1 MATYN
6 FKYTQE
12 ELAILN
18 LYPETEITSKNFN
31 DFDEKTR
38 FAILVRQCYD
48 YGLHWNAVRLFA
60 AGLANNG
67 IYVRKLG
74 YNRYDKGRRDIYV
87 LDENGISGY
96 AYGVNPGRVRTIL
109 TILTTEGLEDKI
121 DSSVLENYIHNGY
134 MTRRGL
140 FRCDWPYDENK
151 QYDFVREVKRG
162 WDDSTFKVG
171 YFLVDYDGNSTKRM
185 DRISL
190 SHFYNTDSGKAA
202 HDWRVSFRNR

>member
-12 ELAILN
+12 EFSILN

-38 FAILVRQCYD
+38 CAILVRQCYN
-48 YGLHWNAVRLFA
+48 YGLHWNAVRLYA
-60 AGLANNG
+60 SGLAKYG
-67 IYVRKLG
+67 IYVRDLG
-74 YNRYDKGRRDIYV
+74 YNRHDKGRSDIYV
-87 LDENGISGY
+87 LDEYGISVY
-96 AYGVNPGRVRTIL
+96 AYGVNPGRVRTIV
-109 TILTTEGLEDKI
+109 TILTTEGMEDKI
-121 DSSVLENYIHNGY
+121 NSSALNNYIHNGY

-140 FRCDWPYDENK
+140 FRRDVHYDENK
-151 QYDFVREVKRG
+151 QYDFAREVKSR
-162 WDDSTFKVG
+162 WSDSTFKEG
-171 YFLVDYDGNSTKRM
+171 YFFVNYDNSTKRM

>member
-1 MATYN
+1 MATYK
-6 FKYTQE
+6 FKYTDE
-12 ELAILN
+12 ELSILN

-31 DFDEKTR
+31 DFDETTR
-38 FAILVRQCYD
+38 LAILVRQCYN

-60 AGLANNG
+60 AGFANNG

-74 YNRYDKGRRDIYV
+74 YNRHDKGRRDIYV
-87 LDENGISGY
+87 LDENGISVY
-96 AYGVNPGRVRTIL
+96 AYGVNPGRVGTIL
-109 TILTTEGLEDKI
+109 TILETEGLEDMI
-121 DSSVLENYIHNGY
+121 DSSALENYIHNGY

-140 FRCDWPYDENK
+140 FRRDYNYDENK
-151 QYDFVREVKRG
+151 QYDFVREVSTWR
-162 WDDSTFKVG
+162 DTTFKIG
-171 YFLVDYDGNSTKRM
+171 YFFVNYGVNETKHM